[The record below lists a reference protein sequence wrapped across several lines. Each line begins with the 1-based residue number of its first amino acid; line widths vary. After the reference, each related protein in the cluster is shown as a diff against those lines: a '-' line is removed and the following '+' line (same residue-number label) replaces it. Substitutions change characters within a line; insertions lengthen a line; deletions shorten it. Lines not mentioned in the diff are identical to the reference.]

1 MAKYSCTME
10 QLNAGMD
17 REAQALEYAE
27 LKRKW
32 AWLRL
37 RVTMTDRRPAD
48 TATPGDAYE
57 RWYADYHATDHTDP
71 LPRCQLGT
79 ALWREMNRLASRDA
93 WPMGGSDFL
102 RSLHP

>member
-1 MAKYSCTME
+1 MTTKD
-10 QLNAGMD
+10 MD
-17 REAQALEYAE
+17 RLAADLEYAE

-37 RVTMTDRRPAD
+37 RVTMSDARPAD

-57 RWYADYHATDHTDP
+57 GWYAEYCETDKLDP
-71 LPRCQLGT
+71 LPRCQPGT
-79 ALWREMNRLASRDA
+79 CLWREMNRLASRDN
-93 WPMGGSDFL
+93 WPMDGSDFR